1 MDKGSEFL
9 NKIFINFLKA
19 HSICFFTTE
28 NAETKAAV
36 VERWHRTLK
45 TKLFRY
51 FTKTRQYRYLVVLQD
66 LVTSYNN
73 SYHHS
78 IKRSPASVNRQSQE
92 EVWQTLYG
100 STETKTKIPKLKV
113 GDFVRLARA
122 RRCFS
127 KGYLPAWT
135 VETFRVKV
143 VRKTVPVTYVI
154 TDYNDNDVKGTFYE
168 EELQKIGKPQ
178 DYKVEKILRKSRDG
192 KKKLLVRWLGYG
204 TDFNSWIH

>member
-1 MDKGSEFL
+1 M
-9 NKIFINFLKA
+9 
-19 HSICFFTTE
+19 
-28 NAETKAAV
+28 
-36 VERWHRTLK
+36 
-45 TKLFRY
+45 FRY
-51 FTKTRQYRYLVVLQD
+51 FTKTRQYRYLDVLQD

-78 IKRSPASVNRQSQE
+78 IKRSPASVNRQNQE

-113 GDFVRLARA
+113 GDFVRLVHA

-143 VRKTVPVTYVI
+143 VR
-154 TDYNDNDVKGTFYE
+154 
-168 EELQKIGKPQ
+168 
-178 DYKVEKILRKSRDG
+178 
-192 KKKLLVRWLGYG
+192 
-204 TDFNSWIH
+204 

>member
-1 MDKGSEFL
+1 M
-9 NKIFINFLKA
+9 
-19 HSICFFTTE
+19 
-28 NAETKAAV
+28 
-36 VERWHRTLK
+36 
-45 TKLFRY
+45 FRY
-51 FTKTRQYRYLVVLQD
+51 FTKTRQYRYLDVLQD

-78 IKRSPASVNRQSQE
+78 IKRSPASVNRQNQE

-100 STETKTKIPKLKV
+100 STETKIKIPKLKV

-122 RRCFS
+122 RRWFS

-168 EELQKIGKPQ
+168 EELRKIGKPQ
-178 DYKVEKILRKSRDG
+178 GYKLEKILRKSRDG
-192 KKKLLVRWLGYG
+192 KKLLVRWLGYG
-204 TDFNSWIH
+204 TDFDSWTHKKDLIEHNE